1 LYANGR
7 AIRQGFHKLDDSCVY
22 YSPEVN
28 TTAISFTLRALRHRN
43 YRLFFG
49 GQGISLVGTWMQQV
63 ALGWLVYRL
72 TNSAFLLGF
81 VGFAGQLPTFILASF
96 AGVLADR
103 WNRLRLLIVI
113 QTLSAIQ
120 ASVLALLTLTG
131 HIAVWHII
139 VLSACMGVI
148 TAFDVP
154 TRQSLISEMLDTKED
169 LGNAIALNSFMF
181 NGARLIGPAVAG
193 MLLTVVS
200 EGVCFLLN
208 ALSFAAV
215 IGALAAMR
223 IPLLSRKASPQNML
237 HGLKEGYRYVFGFA
251 PIRYI
256 IVNLALLSLTGISYP
271 VLMPIFARDILQGGP
286 HTLGFLVSSAGI
298 GALISA
304 LYLASRGSVIG
315 LGRII
320 VAAMGICGL
329 SLIFFSFSR
338 HVAFSL
344 LMMLCAG
351 FGVMSVI
358 TSSNTILQTITDED
372 KRGRVMSLYTMAF
385 IGMTPFGS
393 LLMGALASKIGAP
406 HAVTVAGICCII
418 SSYVFMSRL
427 PIFRKT
433 IRPVY
438 LDKGIIREQPY
449 HTDS

>member
-1 LYANGR
+1 
-7 AIRQGFHKLDDSCVY
+7 
-22 YSPEVN
+22 
-28 TTAISFTLRALRHRN
+28 
-43 YRLFFG
+43 
-49 GQGISLVGTWMQQV
+49 MQQV

-113 QTLSAIQ
+113 QTLCAVQ
-120 ASVLALLTLTG
+120 AATLAVLTLTG

-139 VLSACMGVI
+139 ALSSCMGI
-148 TAFDVP
+148 LTAFDVP

-181 NGARLIGPAVAG
+181 NGARLIGPAIAG

-223 IPLLSRKASPQNML
+223 IPRLVREPSTQNML
-237 HGLKEGYRYVFGFA
+237 RGLQEGYRYVFGFA

-256 IVNLALLSLTGISYP
+256 IVNLALLSLVGISYP
-271 VLMPIFARDILQGGP
+271 VLMPIFAKDILQGGP

-304 LYLASRGSVIG
+304 IYLASRGSILG

-320 VAAMGICGL
+320 VAAMSICGG

-338 HVAFSL
+338 HVGFSL

-406 HAVTVAGICCII
+406 HAVTFAGIACII
-418 SSYVFMSRL
+418 SSYVFMRRL
-427 PIFRKT
+427 PIFRKA

-438 LDKGIIREQPY
+438 RDKGIIPERPY
-449 HTDS
+449 HADS

>member
-1 LYANGR
+1 MCILYVG
-7 AIRQGFHKLDDSCVY
+7 GK
-22 YSPEVN
+22 N
-28 TTAISFTLRALRHRN
+28 TTAIAFTLRAFRHRN
-43 YRLFFG
+43 YRLYFG

-63 ALGWLVYRL
+63 ALSWLVYRL

-81 VGFAGQLPTFILASF
+81 VGFAGQLPTFILTSF

-103 WNRLRLLIVI
+103 WNRQRLLIVI
-113 QTLSAIQ
+113 QTLLALQ
-120 ASVLALLTLTG
+120 AATLALLTLTG
-131 HIAVWHII
+131 QIAVWHII
-139 VLSACMGVI
+139 ALSVCMGI
-148 TAFDVP
+148 LTAFDVP
-154 TRQSLISEMLDTKED
+154 TRQSLIGDLLDTKED
-169 LGNAIALNSFMF
+169 LGNAIALSSFMF
-181 NGARLIGPAVAG
+181 NGARLIGPAIAG

-215 IGALAAMR
+215 IGALSAMR
-223 IPLLSRKASPQNML
+223 IPRPAMKPLTQNML
-237 HGLKEGYRYVFGFA
+237 HGLKEGYRYVFGF
-251 PIRYI
+251 PPLRYI
-256 IVNLALLSLTGISYP
+256 IVNLALLSLAGISYP

-320 VAAMGICGL
+320 VAATSICGA

-338 HVAFSL
+338 HVGFSL
-344 LMMLCAG
+344 LMMLGAG

-385 IGMTPFGS
+385 IGMTPFGN

-406 HAVTVAGICCII
+406 HAVTFAGIACII
-418 SSYVFMSRL
+418 SSCMFMSRL
-427 PIFRKT
+427 PNFRKLV
-433 IRPVY
+433 RPVY
-438 LDKGIIREQPY
+438 LDKGIIRERPY
-449 HTDS
+449 HADS

>member
-1 LYANGR
+1 MTSIA
-7 AIRQGFHKLDDSCVY
+7 
-22 YSPEVN
+22 
-28 TTAISFTLRALRHRN
+28 FTLRALRHRN

-49 GQGISLVGTWMQQV
+49 GQGISLIGTWMQQV

-72 TNSAFLLGF
+72 TSSAFLLGF
-81 VGFAGQLPTFILASF
+81 VGFAGQLPTFVLASF

-113 QTLSAIQ
+113 QTLCAVQ
-120 ASVLALLTLTG
+120 AATLALLTFTG
-131 HIAVWHII
+131 HIAIWHII
-139 VLSACMGVI
+139 ALSACMGI
-148 TAFDVP
+148 LTAFDVP
-154 TRQSLISEMLDTKED
+154 TRQSLISEMVDAKDD

-181 NGARLIGPAVAG
+181 NGARLIGPAIAG

-223 IPLLSRKASPQNML
+223 ITPRPRKSSPQNL
-237 HGLKEGYRYVFGFA
+237 IRGLQEGYRYVFGFA

-256 IVNLALLSLTGISYP
+256 ILNLALLSLVGISYP
-271 VLMPIFARDILQGGP
+271 VLMPIFAKDILRGGP
-286 HTLGFLVSSAGI
+286 HTLGFLVSSAGV
-298 GALISA
+298 GALMSA
-304 LYLASRGSVIG
+304 VYLASRGSVIG

-320 VAAMGICGL
+320 VAAMSICGV
-329 SLIFFSFSR
+329 SLIFFSLSR
-338 HVAFSL
+338 HVGFSL
-344 LMMLCAG
+344 FMMLCTG

-385 IGMTPFGS
+385 LGMSPFGS
-393 LLMGALASKIGAP
+393 LLLGSLAGSIGAP
-406 HAVTVAGICCII
+406 HAVTVAGICCIV
-418 SSYVFMSRL
+418 SSYIFMTRL
-427 PIFRKT
+427 SNFRRL

-438 LDKGIIREQPY
+438 VNKGIIREQPY
-449 HTDS
+449 THHS